1 MNLAALIADPLTY
14 IAVLAL
20 GVGLGLPMGAMVV
33 GAGVVFGG
41 VVGVVVVAIAQAIG
55 LVVNWRLCRHWY
67 RRWVI
72 RRLQRRR
79 SWPWLLAAIDTR
91 LNWQTLLL
99 LRLALLPM
107 ALVSACCALSATA
120 WRPYAL
126 SSLVLL
132 PRFALMVQ
140 AGAFGAATVRGTA
153 SVEQKLV
160 ALTAAVAT
168 VTAAALVARSVR
180 SRLAGEQAGRTAS
193 RAKGLAGWG

>member
-1 MNLAALIADPLTY
+1 MNLAALIADPLAYT
-14 IAVLAL
+14 AVLAL

-41 VVGVVVVAIAQAIG
+41 VVGVVVVAIAQVIG

-72 RRLQRRR
+72 RRLQHRRR
-79 SWPWLLAAIDTR
+79 WPWLLAAIDTR

-153 SVEQKLV
+153 SVEQQLL
-160 ALTAAVAT
+160 ALAAAVAT
-168 VTAAALVARSVR
+168 VTAAALTARSVR
-180 SRLAGEQAGRTAS
+180 GRLAMVEMTPT
-193 RAKGLAGWG
+193 GLLRIAA